1 MTKMVSIQGQQRWE
15 YCVETR
21 FTEIPFLAILNER
34 GQQGW
39 EAVNAM
45 HHKDAKGSNVWT
57 ALLKR
62 PSIGPMPASDQQS
75 ATSAAT
81 EPSDPAAEPAAS
93 TDESRGFDLSDK
105 EFQLKEG

>member
-1 MTKMVSIQGQQRWE
+1 MTKTVSIQGQQRWE
-15 YCVETR
+15 YCIETR

-45 HHKDAKGSNVWT
+45 HHKDAKGSNIWT

-62 PSIGPMPASDQQS
+62 PSVGPMPPSDEQA
-75 ATSAAT
+75 ATST
-81 EPSDPAAEPAAS
+81 TPEPKPTDEPA
-93 TDESRGFDLSDK
+93 TQPDQPQGFDLSGD
-105 EFQLKEG
+105 EFRLKTE